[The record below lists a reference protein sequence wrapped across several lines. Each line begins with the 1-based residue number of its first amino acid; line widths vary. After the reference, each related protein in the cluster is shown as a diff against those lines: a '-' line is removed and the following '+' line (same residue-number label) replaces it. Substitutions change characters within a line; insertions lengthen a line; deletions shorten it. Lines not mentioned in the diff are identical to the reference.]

1 MLELSYYMPVKICFG
16 YAAVERNSHLLK
28 NYGTRTAIITGSLSA
43 AKSGALS
50 DIVAAINKNGQTFQI
65 FSGVKNDPPIENVM
79 QMASE
84 INLFKPDY
92 LIAIGGGSV
101 IDAAKAIALLLTNS
115 FKEEI
120 LWQKDFI
127 KPLPLIAIPTTAGT
141 GSEVTPYAILT
152 DNKLK
157 TKRSVSSEEIYPKVA
172 FCDPFYTE
180 SMAKELTINTAVD
193 ALSHLLEGFF
203 AKRANNISDLYALKG
218 LEFWSEGAPGLFRGE
233 MSKNERES
241 LMAASL
247 FGGLTIA
254 KTGTTMVHALG
265 YSLTYDYKIPHGKAN
280 GLLLNAYLDFMLK
293 TLPEKTKQALKTLG
307 YQKITEFQDDFK
319 QLFSEKLKLS
329 TREIA
334 FYVEK
339 ALKTSN
345 VVNTPGKVSAFV
357 LADIIERSLL

>member
-16 YAAVERNSHLLK
+16 QGTVIKNSSLLK
-28 NYGTRTAIITGSLSA
+28 SYGNRVALITGSASA

-50 DIVAAINKNGQTFQI
+50 DIVTAININGQIFQI
-65 FSGVKNDPPIENVM
+65 FSGVKNDPPVENVI
-79 QMASE
+79 QMAYE
-84 INLFKPDY
+84 INPFKPDF

-101 IDAAKAIALLLTNS
+101 IDATKVVALFLTNN
-115 FKEEI
+115 FREELI
-120 LWQKDFI
+120 WQTTFN
-127 KPLPLIAIPTTAGT
+127 KPLPIVAIPTTAGT

-152 DNKLK
+152 DNIIK
-157 TKRSVSSEEIYPKVA
+157 TKRSVVSEEIYPKVA
-172 FCDPFYTE
+172 FCDPCYTE
-180 SMAKELTINTAVD
+180 SMPNDLAINTAAD

-218 LEFWSEGAPGLFRGE
+218 LEFWRGGVPGLFRGDI
-233 MSKNERES
+233 STSEREL

-265 YSLTYDYKIPHGKAN
+265 YSLTYDHKIPHGKAN
-280 GLLLNAYLDFMLK
+280 GLLLSVYLDYMVR
-293 TLPEKTKQALKTLG
+293 TLPEKTKQALAALG
-307 YQKITEFQDDFK
+307 YRETTEFQSDIK
-319 QLFSEKLKLS
+319 QLFSEKLQLS

-334 FYVEK
+334 SYVEK

-345 VVNTPGKVSAFV
+345 VKNTPGEVSAFV
-357 LADIIERSLL
+357 LADIIERSLM